1 MKKTNM
7 IATVSVLIALVC
19 ATLFF
24 FNWNPEVLFKLNE
37 PMVSMSDI
45 EQNITTDFIGS
56 PAGSDIPRLNGAED
70 FSEIIYLADY
80 VTADRWGLSKPVF
93 PV

>member
-24 FNWNPEVLFKLNE
+24 FNWNPEVLFKLN
-37 PMVSMSDI
+37 VVVKHFC
-45 EQNITTDFIGS
+45 NTYG
-56 PAGSDIPRLNGAED
+56 
-70 FSEIIYLADY
+70 
-80 VTADRWGLSKPVF
+80 
-93 PV
+93 